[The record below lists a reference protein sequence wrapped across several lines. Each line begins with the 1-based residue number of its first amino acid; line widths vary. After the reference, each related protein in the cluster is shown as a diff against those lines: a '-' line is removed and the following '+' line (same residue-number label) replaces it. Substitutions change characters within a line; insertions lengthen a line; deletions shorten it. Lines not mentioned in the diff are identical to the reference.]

1 MTLSLARVSRWAQ
14 GHPLSEEVA
23 AGAAHGMVTHD
34 WILFVTATL
43 ALNLTP
49 GPDML
54 YISAQ
59 SIAHGRRA
67 GVLSAL
73 GVAAGCL
80 VHTAL
85 VAFGLAG
92 ILAKVPAAYDVVRYA
107 GAAYLIYL
115 GIRLLLEK
123 PAGTTQPLP
132 LVPGSKIFLQGLI
145 TNVLNPK
152 VALFFLAFLPQFADP
167 ARGPLWSQFLLL
179 GVLFNVSGTMVNLA
193 VALITSSVRRFG
205 SGRAR
210 TAFWLR
216 KLSAGVFVGL
226 GARLA
231 LAGGR

>member
-1 MTLSLARVSRWAQ
+1 MATQ
-14 GHPLSEEVA
+14 
-23 AGAAHGMVTHD
+23 D
-34 WILFVTATL
+34 WILFATATI

-59 SIAHGRRA
+59 SVAHGRRA

-73 GVAAGCL
+73 GVAAGCV

-92 ILAKVPAAYDVVRYA
+92 ILARAPAAYNAVRYA

-115 GIRLLLEK
+115 GVRLLFERPTGTAQPP
-123 PAGTTQPLP
+123 PAA
-132 LVPGSKIFLQGLI
+132 SSSRIFLQGLI

-179 GVLFNVSGTMVNLA
+179 GVLFNFSGTLINLA
-193 VALITSSVRRFG
+193 VALVASSLRRFA
-205 SGRAR
+205 SGGAR
-210 TAFWLR
+210 TGFWLR
-216 KLSAGVFVGL
+216 KLSATVFIGL

>member
-1 MTLSLARVSRWAQ
+1 MATQ
-14 GHPLSEEVA
+14 
-23 AGAAHGMVTHD
+23 D
-34 WILFVTATL
+34 WILFATATI

-59 SIAHGRRA
+59 SVAYGRRA
-67 GVLSAL
+67 GLLSAL
-73 GVAAGCL
+73 GVAAGCV

-92 ILAKVPAAYDVVRYA
+92 ILAKAPAAYDAVRYA

-115 GIRLLLEK
+115 GVRLLLQR
-123 PAGTTQPLP
+123 PAGTAQPLARASWSRI
-132 LVPGSKIFLQGLI
+132 LLQGLV

-167 ARGPLWSQFLLL
+167 ARGPLWSQLLLL
-179 GVLFNVSGTMVNLA
+179 GVLFNLSGTLINLA
-193 VALITSSVRRFG
+193 VALVASSVLRFATG
-205 SGRAR
+205 GVR
-210 TAFWLR
+210 TGFWLR
-216 KLSAGVFVGL
+216 RLSAAVFISL

>member
-1 MTLSLARVSRWAQ
+1 MPTQ
-14 GHPLSEEVA
+14 
-23 AGAAHGMVTHD
+23 D
-34 WILFVTATL
+34 WILFATATI

-59 SIAHGRRA
+59 SAAHGRRA

-73 GVAAGCL
+73 GVAAGCV
-80 VHTAL
+80 VHTAV

-92 ILAKVPAAYDVVRYA
+92 ILIKVPAAYDAVRYA

-115 GIRLLLEK
+115 GVRLLLERRADVA
-123 PAGTTQPLP
+123 PPMSRASPSRIL
-132 LVPGSKIFLQGLI
+132 LQGLV
-145 TNVLNPK
+145 TNILNPK

-167 ARGPLWSQFLLL
+167 ARGRLWSQLLLL
-179 GVLFNVSGTMVNLA
+179 GVLFNLSGTLINVA
-193 VALITSSVRRFG
+193 VALVASSVRRFASRG
-205 SGRAR
+205 AR
-210 TAFWLR
+210 TGFWLR
-216 KLSAGVFVGL
+216 KLCATVFIGL

>member
-1 MTLSLARVSRWAQ
+1 MATQ
-14 GHPLSEEVA
+14 
-23 AGAAHGMVTHD
+23 D
-34 WILFVTATL
+34 WILFATATI

-59 SIAHGRRA
+59 SVAHGRRA

-73 GVAAGCL
+73 GVAAGCV
-80 VHTAL
+80 VHAAL

-92 ILAKVPAAYDVVRYA
+92 ILAKAPAAYDAVRYA

-115 GIRLLLEK
+115 GVRLLLQR
-123 PAGTTQPLP
+123 PAGTAQPLARASWSRI
-132 LVPGSKIFLQGLI
+132 LLQGLV

-167 ARGPLWSQFLLL
+167 ARGPLWSQLLLL
-179 GVLFNVSGTMVNLA
+179 GVLFNLSGTLINLA
-193 VALITSSVRRFG
+193 VALVASSVRRFAAG
-205 SGRAR
+205 GVH
-210 TAFWLR
+210 TGFWLR
-216 KLSAGVFVGL
+216 KLSAAVFISL